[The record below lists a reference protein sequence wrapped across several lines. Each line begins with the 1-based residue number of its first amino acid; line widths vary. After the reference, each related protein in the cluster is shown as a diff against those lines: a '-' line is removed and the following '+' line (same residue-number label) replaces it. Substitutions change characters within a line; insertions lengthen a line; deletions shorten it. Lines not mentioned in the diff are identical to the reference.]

1 MLYRAALTDRNDTT
15 KWQRAAAGAKAFIGE
30 NVDAIAREAVQM
42 HGGMGITDEL
52 AIGHA
57 LKRVLVLARLFG
69 DVDTVLAEY
78 ALAA

>member
-1 MLYRAALTDRNDTT
+1 
-15 KWQRAAAGAKAFIGE
+15 
-30 NVDAIAREAVQM
+30 M

-57 LKRVLVLARLFG
+57 MKRVLVLARLFG
-69 DVDTVLAEY
+69 DLDTVLAEY

>member
-1 MLYRAALTDRNDTT
+1 MLYRAALSNRDNADE
-15 KWQRAAAGAKAFIGE
+15 WHRATAGAKAFIGE
-30 NVDAIAREAVQM
+30 NVDAVAREAVQM

-57 LKRVLVLARLFG
+57 LKRVLVLSRLFG
-69 DVDTVLAEY
+69 DTDSVLAEY